1 MKSSLTR
8 RDFLKYAGVTSV
20 GTAAMLALASCG
32 TKENTDTPD
41 TPTPDATEEKDAA
54 QKLIDENKDIV
65 GGESSGDG
73 EEEVVKSDYIR
84 PSLIVGGSDPGS
96 IPPYSPNMDGRI
108 VLWEMYELLFE
119 QASFG
124 AEMSPVLC
132 DKSKGE
138 FGGYDHE
145 AGSSKYTFYIY
156 DYIEDAKG
164 NHITS
169 ADVLFCIDNFFAQGG
184 VVKKW
189 VGATAPDEYSIEFEF
204 TQELEEVGELDGDI
218 NGFFIYSQAEYEKS
232 SDGFVMSGVGTGR
245 YELVDFIAG
254 NSISLKRRDTYWQK
268 DESLI
273 APNQQANVQ
282 ELRIDFISETAQKV
296 IALQTGAVDMVE
308 ALDTQYVDEFRD
320 DDRYQV
326 FAYKDNL
333 TWYLCFNCSSDSAC
347 HDLNMRLAIANAV
360 DVDGILT
367 ALGDAWGARAYTMG
381 NDNFGDYNPEWETW
395 DNYNTKHGAGD
406 AAQIKSWLDA
416 AGYGGET
423 LTFLSA
429 TGSDAEK
436 ILTIIQ
442 AQLLAFGI
450 NMKIN
455 QLDSAALSVE
465 RADST
470 KWDVYMDRAAS
481 KGFIVSIWGGDLLN
495 REASSTGNT
504 RGWVEDD
511 TLEELT
517 STCLKVSGHTKE
529 NIDACWQHVAENC
542 YVMGLMSVYSNMI
555 LPADLKTLIR
565 NGKKWMI
572 HTACVYEDP
581 NA

>member
-1 MKSSLTR
+1 MKNSLSR
-8 RDFLKYAGVTSV
+8 RDFLKYTGVATA

-32 TKENTDTPD
+32 GETNSDPADSADTAEEENEAEVLIEENPD
-41 TPTPDATEEKDAA
+41 I
-54 QKLIDENKDIV
+54 L
-65 GGESSGDG
+65 GGEDA
-73 EEEVVKSDYIR
+73 EEVVTSDYVL
-84 PSLIVGGSDPGS
+84 PKLTVGGTDPGS

-124 AEMSPVLC
+124 ASMTPVLC

-145 AGSSKYTFYIY
+145 AGSTKYTFYLY
-156 DYIEDAKG
+156 DYIEDSNG

-169 ADVLFCIDNFFAQGG
+169 ADVLFCIDNYFNQGG
-184 VVKKW
+184 SVKKW
-189 VGATAPDEYSIEFEF
+189 VGVTAPDEYSVEFEF

-218 NGFFIYSQAEYEKS
+218 NGFFIFSQKAFEES
-232 SDGFVMSGVGTGR
+232 SDQFTMTGIGTGR
-245 YELVDFIAG
+245 YELVEFVAG
-254 NSISLKRRDTYWQK
+254 SGVTLKKRDTYWQK

-273 APNQQANVQ
+273 APNQQANIE

-308 ALDTQYVDEFRD
+308 ALDTQYVSEFQN

-326 FAYKDNL
+326 YSYKDNL
-333 TWYLCFNCSSDSAC
+333 TWYLCFNCSSDSIC

-360 DVDGILT
+360 DIEGILT
-367 ALGDAWGARAYTMG
+367 ALGEGWGARAYTMG
-381 NDNFGDYNPEWETW
+381 NDNFGDYNAEWETW
-395 DNYNTKHGAGD
+395 DNYNTKSGAGD
-406 AAQIKSWLDA
+406 ADQIKSWLDA
-416 AGYGGET
+416 AGYNGET
-423 LTFLSA
+423 LTILSG

-436 ILTIIQ
+436 ILTVIQ
-442 AQLLAFGI
+442 AQCKLYGI
-450 NMKIN
+450 ELKIN

-470 KWDVYMDRAAS
+470 KWAVYMDRAAS
-481 KGFIVSIWGGDLLN
+481 KGYLVSIWGGDLLN
-495 REASSTGNT
+495 REASSTGTT
-504 RGWVEDD
+504 RGWIEDD

-529 NIDACWQHVAENC
+529 NIDACWKHVSDNC
-542 YVMGLMSVYSNMI
+542 YVMGLMSMYSNMV
-555 LPADLKTLIR
+555 LPSYLKTLVR